1 MGVTN
6 AVPHIGNF
14 RTQALNGIEIVGADV
29 KSAKLASAELLLAV
43 ASGKRYFLN
52 G

>member
-1 MGVTN
+1 VGVTN

-29 KSAKLASAELLLAV
+29 ISAKLAPAALLWAV
-43 ASGKRYFLN
+43 ASRKRYFLN